1 MSEERITLD
10 LYHDQSMKSTQGGR
24 DSPFSSR
31 GVKMGYNA
39 FREAVFPWLSF
50 LQKLVPAFTLGYLF
64 KDVWRTNSLERQKYC
79 LTLGQRTDLFPDQ
92 YNKDVSLWDK
102 GWACLGM

>member
-1 MSEERITLD
+1 MSEERRTLN
-10 LYHDQSMKSTQGGR
+10 LYHDQSMKSTQGGS
-24 DSPFSSR
+24 DSPFLS

-39 FREAVFPWLSF
+39 FGKAVFPWLSF
-50 LQKLVPAFTLGYLF
+50 LQKLFTAFTLGYLF

-79 LTLGQRTDLFPDQ
+79 LPLGQRTDLFPDQ
-92 YNKDVSLWDK
+92 YNKDISLWDK